1 MNYKGAAFT
10 AAAAGLM
17 ATAAYYYSPK
27 PELPAIGSPEVMKL
41 IFGEHPDAAVLEA
54 LSNTENQ

>member
-27 PELPAIGSPEVMKL
+27 PEVSTIGSPEVMKL
-41 IFGEHPDAAVLEA
+41 VFGENPDAAVLEA
-54 LSNTENQ
+54 LSDKENQ